1 MAAPAVAQHSQVM
14 PLTCGTVS
22 VAAGKVRDRTQ
33 IGAEKVNSSPLVD
46 GSEAQGFYMAYLD
59 GILCWELAVSA
70 AYVPPSIR
78 FSLFLPYS
86 YCLVVGP
93 PKEAVAHSSA
103 STSVFKSVLDEDTC
117 LGGSRVCSRSPLF
130 EYSLCVMH
138 QAKF

>member
-1 MAAPAVAQHSQVM
+1 MAAPAVAQHSQVTL
-14 PLTCGTVS
+14 LTCGTVI

-33 IGAEKVNSSPLVD
+33 VGAEKINSSPLVD

-70 AYVPPSIR
+70 AYVPPSIC

-86 YCLVVGP
+86 YCLVGEP

-103 STSVFKSVLDEDTC
+103 STSVSKSVLDQDTY
-117 LGGSRVCSRSPLF
+117 LGGSRVCSRSPHF